1 MNIMVEIQREKVE
14 LALQVFNNLS
24 FVKKAIPIRPNKK
37 ELFLIALEQSAKEVK
52 AAMNGKKKLKT
63 LEEAINEL

>member
-14 LALQVFNNLS
+14 LAL
-24 FVKKAIPIRPNKK
+24 KK

-52 AAMNGKKKLKT
+52 AAANGKKS
-63 LEEAINEL
+63 